1 MLCTNHVLAQKSSS
15 GTALLENTSAGIRSR
30 TTFAVMGKVVAIDV
44 GGAEH
49 LELLSGEDLNRAS
62 NERNWV
68 EDKIVLNRAY

>member
-1 MLCTNHVLAQKSSS
+1 LVVLAQKSSS

-30 TTFAVMGKVVAIDV
+30 ATFAVMGKVVAIDV

-49 LELLSGEDLNRAS
+49 LEFLWEDPNRGS
-62 NERNWV
+62 NGRNWV